1 MSVKENNTPTRKK
14 IVVNTELKTLEQN
27 SLWNPEVTKA
37 VVDDYQAG
45 KKLRA
50 IEEKYGITR
59 SIIYRI
65 LRNADV
71 APTRVKQ
78 KSRDE
83 HGDTEQT
90 TTMLFRIVE
99 QQNKRIH
106 QLEEFIESNDLK
118 CPAK

>member
-1 MSVKENNTPTRKK
+1 M
-14 IVVNTELKTLEQN
+14 NTELKTLEQN
-27 SLWNPEVTKA
+27 SQWSPEVTKA

-71 APTRVKQ
+71 APARVKQ
-78 KSRDE
+78 RSRDNY
-83 HGDTEQT
+83 GDSEQT

-99 QQNKRIH
+99 QQDKRIR
-106 QLEEFIESNDLK
+106 QLEEFIEFNDLE
-118 CPAK
+118 CPSKSSGEQ